1 VPLLCSRPVFDPPF
15 EQLEFLM
22 VMRSLRVL
30 RPLRLL
36 LRDAGMKVVIEALI
50 ASAPSVANILAI
62 IVTLMAVFAIVGMRL
77 FLGAFASCSDE
88 AVSLKVD
95 CVGELPSG
103 LPREWRNPWVGNF
116 DSFSSSM
123 MTLFQA
129 VTADTLPDLI
139 FAGMDATGVDQ
150 PPVPTDWS
158 WTALYFLLWLLVGNF
173 MALNLFVGAIVD
185 NFQTTRRETD
195 DWALLTPEQ
204 QQWVRMVKSLPSTR
218 PIRPPAP
225 PTVLR
230 WLRAPLYQ
238 LALSERWQVLSPTS
252 PPSHLP
258 SLPPM

>member
-1 VPLLCSRPVFDPPF
+1 
-15 EQLEFLM
+15 
-22 VMRSLRVL
+22 
-30 RPLRLL
+30 
-36 LRDAGMKVVIEALI
+36 
-50 ASAPSVANILAI
+50 
-62 IVTLMAVFAIVGMRL
+62 
-77 FLGAFASCSDE
+77 
-88 AVSLKVD
+88 
-95 CVGELPSG
+95 
-103 LPREWRNPWVGNF
+103 
-116 DSFSSSM
+116 M

-238 LALSERWQVLSPTS
+238 LALSERWQSFMLFMLVININQLALDYHGIEKHPIVHDTWVLVADFFFYFYWAEFAVKVPPAAPPTHSDRCATAIISPS
-252 PPSHLP
+252 GALVVGLP
-258 SLPPM
+258 NAPVA